1 MQWIRII
8 ISSGRI
14 IGDHR
19 VATFRPSK
27 QWTSNENRGWRVRYL
42 LPFMLLH
49 PLFETPSAR
58 PECFAQPP
66 SERASRDEPTRTLL
80 KKTVVELR
88 SSGGEPWGGAIP
100 GITATLITAAGPEA
114 GVVTVTSGFAD
125 IAAEKR
131 LNAESGFHIGSIT
144 KTFTAALILQLSQ
157 EGKLSLQDPMSRWI
171 DGFAYGKD
179 VTVEMLL
186 RHTSGIPDFVSLPAH
201 DPADSPRESIRH
213 VLNREPDFQAGTRW
227 KYSNTNYTI
236 LGLIAEEVTSSTWE
250 DLITRRFFKP
260 LKLDHTYVWTGTPR
274 TSTVTG
280 YEPSCNYFENP
291 ACARKEGFRLN
302 RVEAEKADWKVA
314 WAAGAIV
321 STSADVAKWITAL
334 MSGKVLDEH
343 HLTMMMTAS
352 SHSIETLSR
361 GKPYGELEWIGYG
374 LGLCQFRIAGDR
386 IGWGHSGAIHGG
398 VGNVIY
404 MLDNG
409 DAFSLLSNYGKFDV
423 RSSLGSLVIAY

>member
-1 MQWIRII
+1 MLAPAGILFFEDPGFRNLQSS
-8 ISSGRI
+8 ISPI
-14 IGDHR
+14 
-19 VATFRPSK
+19 
-27 QWTSNENRGWRVRYL
+27 TSASNQ
-42 LPFMLLH
+42 PA
-49 PLFETPSAR
+49 S
-58 PECFAQPP
+58 CFAQSLENWSGHPFA
-66 SERASRDEPTRTLL
+66 SKDRLQQIVDQLRIDGGRAWD
-80 KKTVVELR
+80 
-88 SSGGEPWGGAIP
+88 GNIP
-100 GITATLITAAGPEA
+100 GIAATVIPANALGDDLIT
-114 GVVTVTSGFAD
+114 VVSGYSNLATKTRLHAD
-125 IAAEKR
+125 SA
-131 LNAESGFHIGSIT
+131 FHIGSIT
-144 KTFTAALILQLSQ
+144 KTFTAVLILQLCQ
-157 EGKLSLQDPMSRWI
+157 EGTLSLQDPMSRWI

-186 RHTSGIPDFVSLPAH
+186 RHTSGIPDFVSLPTH
-201 DPADSPRESIRH
+201 DPADSPHESIGH

-227 KYSNTNYTI
+227 KYSNTNFTI
-236 LGLIAEEVTSSTWE
+236 LGLIAEEVTSSTWK

-274 TSTVTG
+274 KNTVSG
-280 YEPSCNYFENP
+280 YEPSCNYIANP
-291 ACARKEGFRLN
+291 ACAREEGFRLN

-321 STSADVAKWITAL
+321 STSADVTKWIAAL

-374 LGLCQFRIAGDR
+374 LGLCQFRVAGDR

-409 DAFSLLSNYGKFDV
+409 DAFSLLSNYGKFDARSGLGRTV
-423 RSSLGSLVIAY
+423 RLGENRIRSLRTP

>member
-1 MQWIRII
+1 MALTGQWGERQMRKIQLHNLCKHDTSRRCYTRLLLVLLFLQALVVA
-8 ISSGRI
+8 SG
-14 IGDHR
+14 
-19 VATFRPSK
+19 
-27 QWTSNENRGWRVRYL
+27 L
-42 LPFMLLH
+42 L
-49 PLFETPSAR
+49 SVS
-58 PECFAQPP
+58 FAQPP

-80 KKTVVELR
+80 KKTVEELR
-88 SSGGEPWGGAIP
+88 SSGGKPWGGAIP

-114 GVVTVTSGFAD
+114 GVVTVTSGFAN

-157 EGKLSLQDPMSRWI
+157 EGKLSLQDPMNRWF

-186 RHTSGIPDFVSLPAH
+186 GHTSGIPDFVSLPAH

-274 TSTVTG
+274 KNTVSG

-404 MLDNG
+404 MMDTG